1 MMEPKIWRWVL
12 LAAILAFG
20 PAVLLRSWSSPQNAS
35 QPAADN
41 SKQNLDRSAPTADQ
55 QKANAAD
62 LKTTQEIRKSIMA
75 DKGLSM
81 YAHNVKVITQ
91 DGKVTLR
98 GPVRSAG
105 EKANVESKA
114 AAVAG
119 KENVTSRI
127 DVAAK

>member
-1 MMEPKIWRWVL
+1 MRNVKIWRWAL
-12 LAAILAFG
+12 LAVLLAFG
-20 PAVLLRSWSSPQNAS
+20 PALLLRSWSSPQNAS
-35 QPAADN
+35 HAAPDN
-41 SKQNLDRSAPTADQ
+41 STRNQDRSAPAAGQ
-55 QKANAAD
+55 QKTNAAD
-62 LKTTQEIRKSIMA
+62 RKITQEIRNSIMA
-75 DKGLSM
+75 DNGLSA

-105 EKANVESKA
+105 EKASVESKA

-119 KENVTSRI
+119 KKNVASHL